1 MSETLAS
8 RLSAFASDLTYARV
22 PQFTR
27 DAAIWHIVDS
37 LGVCVAGAAPGEESA
52 EVVRRLVEKWQAPVG
67 ATVFGLGARCPP
79 EASAL
84 LNGALIQALEMDDK
98 HGSSLARPGST
109 VIPAALAVAEQRD
122 LDMNDVLAAIV
133 VGYEVMIR
141 LGFVA
146 GERFLE
152 RGYHTSALLGAFV

>member
-1 MSETLAS
+1 VSYTPAS

-22 PQFTR
+22 PKFTR

-84 LNGALIQALEMDDK
+84 LNGALIQALEKDDK
-98 HGSSLARPGST
+98 HGASFARGAAT
-109 VIPAALAVAEQRD
+109 VNRA
-122 LDMNDVLAAIV
+122 
-133 VGYEVMIR
+133 
-141 LGFVA
+141 
-146 GERFLE
+146 
-152 RGYHTSALLGAFV
+152 